1 MPNTVLQSSMYDIIL
16 VLGNRMHINWKT
28 EFYLVRSVFE
38 RSKFRRTNWP
48 IGSWF
53 PMPLSADFLQ
63 PCMFILSSVQYSRES
78 QTAAEGHV
86 LNLSRTRDWGKG

>member
-1 MPNTVLQSSMYDIIL
+1 MPNTVLQSSMYDVFW
-16 VLGNRMHINWKT
+16 VLGNRMHINWRT
-28 EFYLVRSVFE
+28 EFYLVCSVFE
-38 RSKFRRTNWP
+38 RSKFRRANWP
-48 IGSWF
+48 IGLWF
-53 PMPLSADFLQ
+53 PADFLQ